1 MSELEEKLGA
11 GYQQIIIGL
20 VIFVAGAL
28 WGGLSAGEGM
38 TAENVYWP
46 AVVML
51 SGAMMTLLGTTFGT
65 DHEDD
70 RSTDL
75 NDAIAEMTTMLTD
88 LQTKVMGGGDAAPA
102 EESSEESSE
111 DESEEDE

>member
-11 GYQQIIIGL
+11 GYQQIVIGL

-28 WGGLSAGEGM
+28 WGGLSAEEGM
-38 TAENVYWP
+38 KAENVYWP

-70 RSTDL
+70 CSNDL
-75 NDAIAEMTTMLTD
+75 NDAMSELTTMLTE
-88 LQTKVMGGGDAAPA
+88 LQDKVMGGGGDAAPV
-102 EESSEESSE
+102 EEVSS
-111 DESEEDE
+111 DDAEEDE